1 MKLLWRL
8 RSALYVAVMFAA
20 VVPWSFVVL
29 GAALVARPKT
39 RYKLCQMW
47 TWLAVQLARLL
58 CGIDWR
64 VEGWE
69 RLPDG
74 PGIVMSKHQSTWE
87 TLWLA
92 TYMPRRLSFTYKR
105 ELAYLPFFGWALH
118 SLGMISIDR
127 SRGKDAFQQLVEKA
141 PGHLADGWWITM
153 FPEGTRTA
161 PGETRRYKSGGAR
174 LAVATGAPVIPIAL
188 NSGECWPRKSLLMR
202 PGVITVVIG
211 DPISSEGKSAEQ
223 MAREV
228 EAWIE
233 AQMRR
238 IAPHRY
244 SGPYAGPA
252 GPRPE
257 PTRAGRA

>member
-1 MKLLWRL
+1 MIQLL

-29 GAALVARPKT
+29 GAALVARPRT

-47 TWLAVQLARLL
+47 TWLAVQLARVL
-58 CGIDWR
+58 CGIGWR

-74 PGIVMSKHQSTWE
+74 PAIVMSKHQSTWE

-92 TYMPRRLSFTYKR
+92 TVMPRRLSFTYKR

-127 SRGKDAFQQLVEKA
+127 ARGKDAFQQLVEQA

-153 FPEGTRTA
+153 FPEGTRTS

-174 LAVATGAPVIPIAL
+174 LAVATATPVIPIAL
-188 NSGECWPRKSLLMR
+188 NSGECWPRKSFRMK

-211 DPISSEGKSAEQ
+211 DPIDPAGKSPEQ

-233 AQMRR
+233 GQMRR

-244 SGPYAGPA
+244 AGPYTGPA

-257 PTRAGRA
+257 SVRARQA

>member
-1 MKLLWRL
+1 MIQLL

-29 GAALVARPKT
+29 GAAIFANQKT

-47 TWLAVQLARLL
+47 TWLAVQLARKL
-58 CGIDWR
+58 CGIEWR

-118 SLGMISIDR
+118 SLGMVSIDR

-161 PGETRRYKSGGAR
+161 PGERRRYKSGGAR
-174 LAVATGAPVIPIAL
+174 LAVATGTPVIPIAL
-188 NSGECWPRKSLLMR
+188 NSGECWPRKSFRMK

-211 DPISSEGKSAEQ
+211 EPISPAGKSPEQ
-223 MAREV
+223 MARAV
-228 EAWIE
+228 EDWIE
-233 AQMRR
+233 GQMRR

-244 SGPYAGPA
+244 AQ
-252 GPRPE
+252 
-257 PTRAGRA
+257 GRANAPPAAAAPTGGA